1 MGDWSRVEDGEAF
14 EAACKL
20 ARGCYQRAILE
31 GDEALSGSTLVGKA
45 KGFGDR
51 YKRSSAALLGRLTA
65 AGIPWHEEV
74 GAHGKR
80 ILVIGAAAAEAV
92 AA

>member
-1 MGDWSRVEDGEAF
+1 MGDWSRVEDAEAF

-31 GDEALSGSTLVGKA
+31 GNEALSGSTLAGKA
-45 KGFGDR
+45 KGYGDR
-51 YKRSSAALLGRLTA
+51 YKRSSAALLARLTA
-65 AGIPWHEEV
+65 AGIPWSEER
-74 GAHGKR
+74 GEHGKR
-80 ILVIGAAAAEAV
+80 ILVIGAAAGVEV